1 MLAVRQRAACVTRRL
16 GPAAIAPPQAARSY
30 ASDHGH
36 GDHGDHH
43 HAGPPQVEESPG
55 LGLYIGLGAAGLSMF
70 MYSVSRDE
78 KSSLSKWIDSYRA
91 ESQKTWED
99 RNTLRADLKEQAAR
113 DRHLFST
120 SQKDQGYELRT
131 PELIDSG
138 SPNNVPAG
146 HYVNL
151 DKVIEHYQKQH
162 LDEEARK
169 AKKLGLAKTE

>member
-1 MLAVRQRAACVTRRL
+1 MLAVRQRAACAARTAR
-16 GPAAIAPPQAARSY
+16 PAAIAPRQAMRSY

-36 GDHGDHH
+36 SDHHDHH
-43 HAGPPQVEESPG
+43 HPAPHVEESPG
-55 LGLYIGLGAAGLSMF
+55 LGLYIALGAAGLSMF
-70 MYSVSRDE
+70 MYSISRDE
-78 KSSLSKWIDSYRA
+78 KSSLAKWIDSYRA
-91 ESQKTWED
+91 ESQKTWEY
-99 RNTLRADLKEQAAR
+99 RNTLRSDLKEQAAR

-146 HYVNL
+146 HYANL

-169 AKKLGLAKTE
+169 AKKLGLAKTG